1 MSGVVR
7 LAAAALA
14 LEPSVVGQWRP
25 GSCLAGSRPSVSIRA
40 CSAGMRPGPLKAF
53 GQVGN
58 RIAPEGAP
66 GINRWR
72 GFYEGA
78 RNPPDLSVAVT
89 GHLRGSGG
97 AVPCP
102 TPVLRPDARAMR
114 RDPVASQEA

>member
-1 MSGVVR
+1 MAGTLSAINWNAVR
-7 LAAAALA
+7 IQ
-14 LEPSVVGQWRP
+14 LESLSAFTGIR
-25 GSCLAGSRPSVSIRA
+25 SRPSVSICA

-66 GINRWR
+66 GIYGWR
-72 GFYEGA
+72 GFNEGA

-97 AVPCP
+97 TVPCP
-102 TPVLRPDARAMR
+102 TPVLGPDARAKGGIR
-114 RDPVASQEA
+114 WPV